1 MSEVL
6 ILTLKTYGPILFSGL
21 GVGLLYFYWMRCSIR
36 IAVQREHAFAWL
48 IFFTLLRLV
57 CIATVLL
64 AVIQQGLGMLVCFM
78 IGFTAARFILV
89 SLAVDETEE
98 NKHAV

>member
-1 MSEVL
+1 MSDIL
-6 ILTLKTYGPILFSGL
+6 IFTLKTYALSLFSGL
-21 GVGLLYFYWMRCSIR
+21 GTGLLYFYWMRCSIR
-36 IAVQREHAFAWL
+36 IAVQREQTFGWL
-48 IFFTLLRLV
+48 LFFTLLRLV
-57 CIATVLL
+57 CIAAILF

-98 NKHAV
+98 NKYAV